1 MGSRRIQYPT
11 GMAPRSSITGSVAS
25 VNTTASSAHPSLRS
39 DAATRSPKPD
49 ALIESSA
56 ATAAPPQQS
65 TAHPSAPRASRLA
78 SAPQSGAVAAVA
90 SRSVSSPPIGA
101 TRHRPVP
108 ATARDSPVTGGDAA
122 ALRRRASLGFVAP
135 RAAPATARR
144 GGGGGGGGLH
154 LHDASASGGGK
165 EEDEAARTDVAAMA
179 IWIEEEEEA
188 SRGSDW
194 ACHFGLDLIL
204 TVVTRQRFVVMREEE
219 TPRLPA
225 AARSRHGREEETGG
239 DLLHW
244 EVGPER
250 CGPTCQWK
258 RWARGTCHVSSGC
271 NSFFFLLVLVV
282 CWSSRYQVERI
293 KINRRN
299 AAGKPS
305 KLTTKWKNF
314 RWWWPLLATD
324 NQRFNYQFL
333 NGQKKK
339 NIASVAEIS
348 IKNWIWSD
356 DDSRATGNYI
366 SIPKYHKFI
375 VLNAF
380 TPTSH
385 RILQHF

>member
-144 GGGGGGGGLH
+144 GGGGGGLH
-154 LHDASASGGGK
+154 LHDASASGGGE
-165 EEDEAARTDVAAMA
+165 EEDEAARTDAAAMA

-188 SRGSDW
+188 SRGSD
-194 ACHFGLDLIL
+194 
-204 TVVTRQRFVVMREEE
+204 
-219 TPRLPA
+219 
-225 AARSRHGREEETGG
+225 
-239 DLLHW
+239 
-244 EVGPER
+244 
-250 CGPTCQWK
+250 
-258 RWARGTCHVSSGC
+258 
-271 NSFFFLLVLVV
+271 
-282 CWSSRYQVERI
+282 
-293 KINRRN
+293 
-299 AAGKPS
+299 
-305 KLTTKWKNF
+305 
-314 RWWWPLLATD
+314 
-324 NQRFNYQFL
+324 
-333 NGQKKK
+333 
-339 NIASVAEIS
+339 
-348 IKNWIWSD
+348 
-356 DDSRATGNYI
+356 
-366 SIPKYHKFI
+366 
-375 VLNAF
+375 
-380 TPTSH
+380 
-385 RILQHF
+385 